1 MLSLLWGFK
10 HLQERSMKAELLLS
24 QVQTPGALCACMHQ
38 ADILQQQHKQQKQK
52 LPRGTQ
58 KKGGKREA
66 L

>member
-1 MLSLLWGFK
+1 MN
-10 HLQERSMKAELLLS
+10 AELLLS